1 MQTCRVKFF
10 VSFSG
15 YDSLI
20 LCYLAASGQDECN
33 QQNMTSEPVTN
44 SVPSVISMP
53 ATTAT
58 AQSDFE
64 VPCQNS
70 SGGDPSP
77 TATNLTS
84 GLIEPVNTSDTRRVQ
99 ATAAAAECSLSPKE
113 VLSSSPAIQST
124 VHSPAVRPVDLS
136 PLPVMKID
144 KQKQRKSRC
153 SQASD
158 LTSTPYKKLLESRPA
173 NVKRKKSVSRSLAGE
188 MSKKIKSEVKGSK
201 KKDIC
206 GIPVKPVS
214 AETVKGNS
222 AENNESE
229 TPKTFSIGLWVLV
242 KYDIAKTE
250 KCYIGRITD
259 KVQDVEDR
267 WEVHFLKRSNR
278 CSSTFTDALT
288 GDQAS
293 DEVDESDIVVRLPD
307 PKVRRGLHS
316 FDYDF
321 DRYNMGN

>member
-1 MQTCRVKFF
+1 M
-10 VSFSG
+10 
-15 YDSLI
+15 I
-20 LCYLAASGQDECN
+20 LCYLAASTEDEYI
-33 QQNMTSEPVTN
+33 QQNMTSEPATN
-44 SVPSVISMP
+44 SVPSVISVP
-53 ATTAT
+53 PTTASS
-58 AQSDFE
+58 QSDFE
-64 VPCQNS
+64 VACQNS

-77 TATNLTS
+77 AATNLTS
-84 GLIEPVNTSDTRRVQ
+84 DLIEPVNTRDTRRLQ
-99 ATAAAAECSLSPKE
+99 APAAAAECSLSPKE

-124 VHSPAVRPVDLS
+124 VHSLAVRPADLS
-136 PLPVMKID
+136 PLPVMNTD

-158 LTSTPYKKLLESRPA
+158 LTSTPYKKLLESRPS
-173 NVKRKKSVSRSLAGE
+173 NVKRKTSVRRSLAGE
-188 MSKKIKSEVKGSK
+188 MVKKIRSEVKGSK

-206 GIPVKPVS
+206 GIPVKPVC
-214 AETVKGNS
+214 AETVKVHS

-229 TPKTFSIGLWVLV
+229 TPRTFSVGLWILV

-293 DEVDESDIVVRLPD
+293 DEVDESDIVVCLPD
-307 PKVRRGLHS
+307 PKVRRGLYS

-321 DRYNMGN
+321 DSYAVL